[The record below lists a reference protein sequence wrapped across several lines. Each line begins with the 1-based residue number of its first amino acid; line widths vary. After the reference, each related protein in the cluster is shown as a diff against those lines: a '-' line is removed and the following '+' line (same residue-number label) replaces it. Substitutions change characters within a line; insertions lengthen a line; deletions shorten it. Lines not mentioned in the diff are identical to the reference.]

1 VVLSDVELV
10 ELAIVPAQGVR
21 VDYLSGKA
29 AITDWADAN
38 GGGRG

>member
-1 VVLSDVELV
+1 LLSDVELV
-10 ELAIVPAQGVR
+10 ELAIVPAHGAR

-29 AITDWADAN
+29 AITDQVDAN